1 MSISLQFAIFY
12 FLHGNVTRISYFF
25 KVFITSLQFYNLLFS
40 TWVYHYNLLFSTF
53 CMGMSL
59 EFPIFWKCLS
69 QFSYFLDV
77 YCVCPWS
84 SHTSSEP
91 PDLLRNWHG
100 WHNTRHLLQRYSW
113 QVIFIVPLFMLLYTV
128 TGMGGITPG
137 PYYNN
142 ILDR

>member
-12 FLHGNVTRISYFF
+12 FLHGNVTRISYFL
-25 KVFITSLQFYNLLFS
+25 KVFITILQFYNLLFS

-77 YCVCPWS
+77 YV
-84 SHTSSEP
+84 
-91 PDLLRNWHG
+91 PDPA
-100 WHNTRHLLQRYSW
+100 THLVS
-113 QVIFIVPLFMLLYTV
+113 PLIYFV

-137 PYYNN
+137 TYYND